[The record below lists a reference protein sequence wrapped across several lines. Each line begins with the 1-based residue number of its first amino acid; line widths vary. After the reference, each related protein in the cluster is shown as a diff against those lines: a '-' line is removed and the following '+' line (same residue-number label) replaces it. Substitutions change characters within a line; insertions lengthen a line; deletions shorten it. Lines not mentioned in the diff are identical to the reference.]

1 MKLFCN
7 FSPLSFVKTQTWEGK
22 FANNSKE
29 VIFIIKQCQKKTLNP
44 KPSVPICTQSA
55 SAMYRN
61 ENLYG
66 SFLTFLHTYIVHTY
80 TVFHL
85 TLPETKRKKGHVI
98 DTFWL

>member
-1 MKLFCN
+1 MNLFCN
-7 FSPLSFVKTQTWEGK
+7 FFPLSFVKTQTWEGK

-66 SFLTFLHTYIVHTY
+66 SVLTFLHTYINENLIKNILLKISPV
-80 TVFHL
+80 
-85 TLPETKRKKGHVI
+85 KRICRLV
-98 DTFWL
+98 